1 MPNKVQAYVQK
12 ANEMSA
18 GITRDPEAW
27 MQFLYHSARF
37 YKYTFNDVFQKTVT
51 GLTIIK
57 NQEVSL
63 QTQMIVSGLLRLLRI
78 VGEA

>member
-27 MQFLYHSARF
+27 IG
-37 YKYTFNDVFQKTVT
+37 T
-51 GLTIIK
+51 
-57 NQEVSL
+57 
-63 QTQMIVSGLLRLLRI
+63 
-78 VGEA
+78 